1 MSDDI
6 LLLNKGLE
14 SKTSKSGKQAF
25 HIKVESET
33 LAFDLDTRKL
43 AKPIADAIAHHI
55 REKIRTISAT
65 ASPATQAARKVAAKA
80 FAEGKQW
87 AMKRYS
93 GGRMGPRAPNQ
104 SDRMFNDSGRFIE
117 SIIAQPASDGTFRIN
132 VAGNRLDPNTA
143 SGGAA
148 AVGRIWARLVQL
160 VPEIQDVARIMA
172 SDDVLRAQTRA
183 VQGMIVKMKKNSG
196 EGLLELAKAA
206 IGVAK
211 TARDNLNNSLAA

>member
-1 MSDDI
+1 MSDVM
-6 LLLNKGLE
+6 LLNQGLK
-14 SKTSKSGKQAF
+14 SSTSKSGKQRF
-25 HIKVESET
+25 HIKVEAET
-33 LAFDLDTRKL
+33 LAFDLSTARL

-55 REKIRTISAT
+55 REKIRAISTT

-117 SIIAQPASDGTFRIN
+117 SIVAQPASDGTYRIN
-132 VAGNRLDPNTA
+132 VAGNRLDPDTA

-160 VPEIQDVARIMA
+160 VPEIQDVGRIMA

-183 VQGMIVKMKKNSG
+183 VQGMILKMKKNSG
-196 EGLLELAKAA
+196 EGMLGLAKA
-206 IGVAK
+206 GLE
-211 TARDNLNNSLAA
+211 TASRAWNTVDSALAG